1 MLPSKTSQISSTTRN
16 LLRSRYLGSRDVQQI
31 SANIPN
37 IKEAISNPPTSIT
50 RSTHQPSTPMPPKAK
65 VPQREVASKGA
76 MASGTKTQVKKNPS
90 QVKNAQVEQ
99 ELQELEEIYTRGLS
113 KLSQGHITSYDSEVL
128 LATTIEGTELDQA
141 FHEMRETYLQGK
153 SGKAEQKAAL
163 LKLLLGYLRASHWI
177 HWTSHWQV
185 HGENFY
191 GDHLLME
198 KIYKAI
204 KKDID
209 TLAEKMVGMSGG
221 QIVNPLEQT
230 YFLLG
235 FVNEVCHK
243 EYTPIERAF
252 LVEKNLQT
260 ILKRVYEELK
270 GMKEITLGMDDFIMQ
285 MANDHETFLY
295 LLTQRLTGKK

>member
-1 MLPSKTSQISSTTRN
+1 MLPSKTPQISSTTRN

-50 RSTHQPSTPMPPKAK
+50 RSTHQPPTPMPPKTK
-65 VPQREVASKGA
+65 VLQREVDSKGA
-76 MASGTKTQVKKNPS
+76 SGNKAQAKKNPS
-90 QVKNAQVEQ
+90 QVKGAQVEQ
-99 ELQELEEIYTRGLS
+99 ELQELEEVYTRGLS
-113 KLSQGHITSYDSEVL
+113 KLSQGHITAYDSEVL

-141 FHEMRETYLQGK
+141 FHDMRETYLQGK

-209 TLAEKMVGMSGG
+209 TLAEKMVGMAGG

-295 LLTQRLTGKK
+295 LLTQRLTEKK